1 MFTKNKK
8 SEFAINI
15 YNKTVEYT
23 REPFFFEK
31 FKLKKEFQSRF
42 EIISIFLSLNFWL
55 LKDKRPEIVQ
65 ELVDI
70 FFQDLDACLREL
82 GAADLS
88 VGKKM
93 KVLVEKFYG
102 RLESYSKAFDS
113 FLLKQAK
120 ESFHTPIERNIFKY
134 SEGINKDKFLRDF
147 TNCVIS
153 NLEYLKENENKII
166 KHNYFN
172 LKKK

>member
-1 MFTKNKK
+1 MFTKKKK

-55 LKDKRPEIVQ
+55 LKDNRPEIVQ

-113 FLLKQAK
+113 FLLKKVK
-120 ESFHTPIERNIFKY
+120 ESFHEPIERNIFKY
-134 SEGINKDKFLRDF
+134 AKGIKKDKFLKDF
-147 TNCVIS
+147 TDCIIK
-153 NLEYLKENENKII
+153 NLIYLKENEKKII
-166 KHNYFN
+166 NYNYFN

>member
-1 MFTKNKK
+1 MFTKNRK

-15 YNKTVEYT
+15 YNKTIEYT

-55 LKDKRPEIVQ
+55 LKDNRPEIVQ

-93 KVLVEKFYG
+93 KVLIEKFYG

-113 FLLKQAK
+113 FLLRKAK
-120 ESFHTPIERNIFKY
+120 KSFYKPIEKNIFKY
-134 SEGINKDKFLRDF
+134 SDGINKDKFLKDF
-147 TNCVIS
+147 TDCIID
-153 NLEYLKENENKII
+153 NLIYLKENEKRII
-166 KHNYFN
+166 NHNYFN